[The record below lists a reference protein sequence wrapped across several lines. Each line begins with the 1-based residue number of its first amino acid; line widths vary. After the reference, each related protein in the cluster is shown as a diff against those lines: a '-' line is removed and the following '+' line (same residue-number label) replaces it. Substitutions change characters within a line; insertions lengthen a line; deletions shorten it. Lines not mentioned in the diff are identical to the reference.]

1 MFTLLK
7 NGSSEASKKK
17 SGLLPYAGITLIRLK
32 GIISVL
38 ISKKKTIFFFISDT
52 PKDVTNVM
60 EEFVFARKTLKL
72 WLLAF
77 GFWQRCIL
85 KTRNVNIIKYH
96 LKLR

>member
-77 GFWQRCIL
+77 GRDAF
-85 KTRNVNIIKYH
+85 
-96 LKLR
+96 

>member
-1 MFTLLK
+1 MK

-60 EEFVFARKTLKL
+60 EEFVFARKTLKR
-72 WLLAF
+72 LLAP
-77 GFWQRCIL
+77 GL
-85 KTRNVNIIKYH
+85 LLLAENSTVNSDF
-96 LKLR
+96 KL